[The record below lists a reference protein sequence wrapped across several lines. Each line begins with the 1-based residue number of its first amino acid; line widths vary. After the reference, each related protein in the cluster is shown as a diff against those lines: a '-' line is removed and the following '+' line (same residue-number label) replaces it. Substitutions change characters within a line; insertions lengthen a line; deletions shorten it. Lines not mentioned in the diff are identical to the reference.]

1 VRSDI
6 AFLASPGLAPEA
18 LSLARGK
25 GTGKAGKWDNVLP
38 LLKYNGDWDC
48 DKTAMLNLA
57 HQYERRTGSI
67 LPLESRIIELDSL
80 ELEQAPFLFMTGH
93 DPYHFNVSEVENL
106 RTYVTSGGYIWIN
119 DSTDLGNDRFDYA
132 VRREM
137 ARVIPD
143 AQWVKI
149 PRNSNLFKG
158 PYDLSKG
165 YKGYAVPPG
174 DKYRQDYHEGL
185 MIDGRLAV
193 IYTRNDYGD
202 GLEIDPRTHP
212 LMSSLSGLSPQEMA
226 EGSVRM
232 GINIVSYFMNDGGLP
247 NAKARDS
254 VAREQEAEGNRL
266 AEYLALP
273 SAPLPVPEEEQMW
286 AEPEGWG
293 DTIPSQ
299 VDTDIIGSQ
308 TAVRLAFA
316 KPGGGAVSRLEKVV
330 LQSTLPLEL
339 GRDKALLMDVMSHLK
354 GGARMA
360 LAFANG
366 NDYFETAPTFIK
378 PGLNPSIVFDFSE
391 IRCKSANS
399 DWQYTENF
407 PASLETERWF
417 ILLYP
422 QSGSGRLD
430 IGNMRTADK

>member
-1 VRSDI
+1 M
-6 AFLASPGLAPEA
+6 AAPGLAPEA
-18 LSLARGK
+18 LSLSRGDGK
-25 GTGKAGKWDNVLP
+25 GKAGKWDNTLP

-57 HQYERRTGSI
+57 HQYERRTGS
-67 LPLESRIIELDSL
+67 LLALESRTIELDSD
-80 ELEQAPFLFMTGH
+80 ELNETPFLFMTGH

-106 RTYVTSGGYIWIN
+106 RDYINTGGYIWIN

-137 ARVIPD
+137 ARVMPNVEWI
-143 AQWVKI
+143 KI
-149 PRNSNLFKG
+149 PRSSNLFKG
-158 PYDLSKG
+158 PYDLSNG

-212 LMSSLSGLSPQEMA
+212 LMSSLSGLSPKEMA

-232 GINIVSYFMNDGGLP
+232 GINIVSYFMNEGGLP
-247 NAKARDS
+247 NAATRAS
-254 VAREQEAEGNRL
+254 VAREQEAEGNRI

-273 SAPLPVPEEEQMW
+273 STPLPVPDTEQEW
-286 AEPEGWG
+286 NQPEGWS
-293 DTIPSQ
+293 DTIPADVQ
-299 VDTDIIGSQ
+299 TDVIGSQ

-316 KPGGGAVSRLEKVV
+316 KAGNEPVTRLEKVV
-330 LQSTLPLEL
+330 LQSTLPLQL
-339 GRDKALLMDVMSHLK
+339 GRDKALLMDVMSHLH

-366 NDYFETAPTFIK
+366 EDYFETAPVFIK
-378 PGLNPSIVFDFSE
+378 PGLNPSVVFDFSE

-399 DWQYTENF
+399 DWEYTENF
-407 PASLETERWF
+407 PRLLETERWF
-417 ILLYP
+417 LLLYP
-422 QSGSGRLD
+422 QSGTGRLD